1 MLFATFIVE
10 RQPMEWRFLP
20 AAIIQWCQ
28 SAGILAAFGLFLI
41 AVFTRGNLGLLYRND
56 GKRAPYWYRG
66 IIPFL
71 CGAAYLA
78 VLGLYLARMIGV
90 RRIGDK
96 PLEAYIPGPRGS
108 FTMGDV
114 ILAAAGFF
122 AILFLA
128 IPMFRSVLFD
138 FRWGRVWAIAKL
150 GIKEQIRNRGIF
162 IFGFVALIF
171 LFADWFVPYKAEDQ
185 IRNYVR
191 VLYFSL
197 TPLYIL
203 AAAYLGAFSIPNDV
217 KTLTIHTVVTK
228 PITKFEIVVGRFLG
242 YAALLTVGIFAIALV
257 SLLYIAR
264 GVTEEAKAE
273 SFTARVPVYGQLE
286 FHHTKGESVGREW
299 DYRRYIGGMQMSTS
313 GKKQYAGWQFPDLSD
328 VRPRTGEGA
337 DKSGKVRIQFTFDIF
352 RLTKGVEGKGVS
364 CTFLFTEG
372 RLAIDEIEKKAEEVR
387 LATEQAKAERQK
399 KAGGAPI
406 DYLAERAEIQAEMLA
421 KHGFYEDP
429 EIEVIDYQTQYLDV
443 PYALFEK
450 MRELHKDAKPGPD
463 QIKPAAMQ
471 VLVSINRDRGSQAQ
485 MLGVA
490 KHDLY
495 ILADERLFEIN
506 FLKGMIGL
514 WFATLLVLAVA
525 IACSTYLSGVISFL
539 CTLFLYMA
547 GNYSPDIVAL
557 AEGRNYGGGPLESS
571 MRILSRKPVMAPLDD
586 TPTTTMLKLSDDAF
600 RWWLRLFVNVLPDV
614 DRYDL
619 HTYVAHGFDISWTQ
633 VLFADNLLGLIG
645 YLLPWAVLAFYLMQ
659 NREIAN
665 PM

>member
-10 RQPMEWRFLP
+10 RPQMEWKFLP

-41 AVFTRGNLGLLYRND
+41 AVFTRGNLGVLYRND
-56 GKRAPYWYRG
+56 GQRAPYWYRA
-66 IIPFL
+66 ILPSLSLF
-71 CGAAYLA
+71 AYLA
-78 VLGLYLARMIGV
+78 VVSIYFARMIGV
-90 RRIGDK
+90 RG
-96 PLEAYIPGPRGS
+96 LERWVLGPRGF
-108 FTMGDV
+108 FTLGDIV
-114 ILAAAGFF
+114 LGAGGLF

-138 FRWGRVWAIAKL
+138 FRWGRVWAVARL

-185 IRNYVR
+185 VRNYVR

-217 KTLTIHTVVTK
+217 RTLTIHTVVTK

-242 YAALLTVGIFAIALV
+242 YAALLTVGIFTVALV

-286 FHHTKGESVGREW
+286 FHNTKDSKRGDSVGREW
-299 DYRRYIGGMQMSTS
+299 DYRSYIGGMQMSAN
-313 GKKQYAGWQFPDLSD
+313 GRKQYAGWLFPDLSE
-328 VRPRTGEGA
+328 VRPLPGDDA
-337 DKSGKVRIQFTFDIF
+337 NPGKVRIQFTFDIF

-364 CTFLFTEG
+364 CSFLFAEG
-372 RLAIDEIEKKAEEVR
+372 RLGLDEVEKLAENVR
-387 LATEQAKAERQK
+387 LDTDRIRAERQK
-399 KAGGAPI
+399 KAGGGAI
-406 DYLAERAEIQAEMLA
+406 DFLAERGEIQAEMLA
-421 KHGFYEDP
+421 KHGYYEDP
-429 EIEVIDYQTQYLDV
+429 AVEIIDYQTQFIDV

-450 MRELHKDAKPGPD
+450 MRVLHQDAKPAVG
-463 QIKPAAMQ
+463 QTAKPPAMQ
-471 VLVSINRDRGSQAQ
+471 VLVTINRDRESQAQ

-490 KHDLY
+490 RHDLY
-495 ILADERLFEIN
+495 ILADEKPFFLN

-514 WFATLLVLAVA
+514 WLATLLVLAVA
-525 IACSTYLSGVISFL
+525 IACSTYLSGVISFI
-539 CTLFLYMA
+539 CTLFLYIA
-547 GNYSPDIVAL
+547 GNYTPDIVAL

-571 MRILSRKPVMAPLDD
+571 MRILTRKPVMAPLDD
-586 TPTTTMLKLSDDAF
+586 TPTTAMAKIFDDSF
-600 RWWLRLFVNVLPDV
+600 RWALRLFINVLPDV

-619 HTYVAHGFDISWTQ
+619 HAYVAHGFDISWTQ